1 MQNAAGPQSSAR
13 GSTKKGVLPLPA
25 APLYPFTVANLHEV
39 YSDLAVKPHHGDC
52 MAVGEYPRLGVHVP
66 KLVSHF
72 CVPLSFLSVY
82 SIA

>member
-1 MQNAAGPQSSAR
+1 MQNTARLGPGRAAQ
-13 GSTKKGVLPLPA
+13 KKGALPLPA
-25 APLYPFTVANLHEV
+25 SALYPFAIANLHQE
-39 YSDLAVKPHHGDC
+39 DRCATIEPAHGDC
-52 MAVGEYPRLGVHVP
+52 VAVGEYPRLGVHVP